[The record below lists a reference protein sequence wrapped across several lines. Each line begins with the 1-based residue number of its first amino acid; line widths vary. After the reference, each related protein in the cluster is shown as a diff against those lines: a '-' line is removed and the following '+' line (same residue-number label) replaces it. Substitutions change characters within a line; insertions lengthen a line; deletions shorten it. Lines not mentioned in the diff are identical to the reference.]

1 MVTALPKRETKM
13 NFRHKKPEELDV
25 NVTPLIDVVFLL
37 LIFFMVSTTFD
48 RQSELN
54 IELPEASGEI
64 SESEKTEIEIFIGS
78 KGKFTINGNEII
90 NTQIDTLLR
99 ALREAAGNDKDPRV
113 IISADKNATHQS
125 VMTAMDAS
133 RQVGFVHITFSAV
146 KPE

>member
-1 MVTALPKRETKM
+1 M
-13 NFRHKKPEELDV
+13 NFRHKVPEDLDV
-25 NVTPLIDVVFLL
+25 NITPLIDVVFLL

-64 SESEKTEIEIFIGS
+64 SKNELLDIEIFIGP
-78 KGKFTINGNEII
+78 KGEYSVNGKALI
-90 NTQIDTLLR
+90 NTQVESLLR
-99 ALREAAGNDKDPRV
+99 AMRDVAGDNKEPRV

-125 VMTAMDAS
+125 VMSAMDAA
-133 RQVGFVHITFSAV
+133 RQLNFLHITFAAV

>member
-1 MVTALPKRETKM
+1 M
-13 NFRHKKPEELDV
+13 NFRHKKVDDLDV

-64 SESEKTEIEIFIGS
+64 SETEKVEIEIFIGPA
-78 KGKFTINGNEII
+78 GKFTINGHEII
-90 NTQIDTLLR
+90 NTQIETLLR
-99 ALREAAGNDKDPRV
+99 ALREAAGNESDPRV
-113 IISADKNATHQS
+113 IISADKNATHQA

-133 RQVGFVHITFSAV
+133 RQMGFVHITFAAV

>member
-1 MVTALPKRETKM
+1 M
-13 NFRHKKPEELDV
+13 NFRHNKPEELDV

-64 SESEKTEIEIFIGS
+64 SESEKVEIEIFIGS
-78 KGKFTINGNEII
+78 TGNFTVNGNEII
-90 NTQIDTLLR
+90 NTKIDTLLR
-99 ALREAAGNDKDPRV
+99 ALREAAGNENDPRV
-113 IISADKNATHQS
+113 IIAADKNATHQT
-125 VMTAMDAS
+125 VMTAMDAA
-133 RQVGFVHITFSAV
+133 RQMGFIHITFAAV

>member
-1 MVTALPKRETKM
+1 M
-13 NFRHKKPEELDV
+13 NFRHKTPEDLDV
-25 NVTPLIDVVFLL
+25 NITPLIDVVFLL

-64 SESEKTEIEIFIGS
+64 SETESLDIEVFIGP
-78 KGKFTINGNEII
+78 KGEYTINGKTLL
-90 NTQIDTLLR
+90 NTQIESLLR
-99 ALREAAGNDKDPRV
+99 AMREVAGDNKEPRV

-125 VMTAMDAS
+125 VMTAMDAV
-133 RQVGFVHITFSAV
+133 RQLGFLHITFAAV

>member
-1 MVTALPKRETKM
+1 M
-13 NFRHKKPEELDV
+13 NFRHRKAEELDV
-25 NVTPLIDVVFLL
+25 NITPLIDVVFLL

-64 SESEKTEIEIFIGS
+64 SESEKVEVEIFIGPT
-78 KGKFTINGNEII
+78 GKFIINGNEVI

-99 ALREAAGNDKDPRV
+99 AMREAAADDSDPRI
-113 IISADKNATHQS
+113 IISADKNATHQA
-125 VMTAMDAS
+125 VMTAMDAA
-133 RQVGFVHITFSAV
+133 RQLGFVHITFSAV

>member
-1 MVTALPKRETKM
+1 M
-13 NFRHKKPEELDV
+13 NFRHRKAEELDV

-64 SESEKTEIEIFIGS
+64 SESEKVEIEIFIGPA
-78 KGKFTINGNEII
+78 GKFIINGNEVI

-99 ALREAAGNDKDPRV
+99 AMREAAGDDDDPRI
-113 IISADKNATHQS
+113 IISADKNATHQA
-125 VMTAMDAS
+125 VMTAMDAA
-133 RQVGFVHITFSAV
+133 RQMGFVHITFSAV

>member
-1 MVTALPKRETKM
+1 M

-64 SESEKTEIEIFIGS
+64 SEFEKVEIEIFIGS
-78 KGKFTINGNEII
+78 TGKFTINGNEVI

-99 ALREAAGNDKDPRV
+99 AMREAAGNENDPRV
-113 IISADKNATHQS
+113 IIAADKNATHQA
-125 VMTAMDAS
+125 VMTAMDAA
-133 RQVGFVHITFSAV
+133 RQMGFIHITFAAV

>member
-1 MVTALPKRETKM
+1 M
-13 NFRHKKPEELDV
+13 NFRHRKVEELDV

-64 SESEKTEIEIFIGS
+64 SESEKVEIEIFIGS
-78 KGKFTINGNEII
+78 TGKFTINDKDII

-99 ALREAAGNDKDPRV
+99 ALREAAGDDNEPRV
-113 IISADKNATHQS
+113 IITADKNATHQS
-125 VMTAMDAS
+125 VMTAMDAA
-133 RQVGFVHITFSAV
+133 RQMGFIHITFSAI

>member
-1 MVTALPKRETKM
+1 MVNM
-13 NFRHKKPEELDV
+13 NFRHRIPEELDV

-64 SESEKTEIEIFIGS
+64 SESEKVEIEIVIGPT
-78 KGKFTINGNEII
+78 GKFAINGNEII
-90 NTQIDTLLR
+90 NTQIDTLLG
-99 ALREAAGNDKDPRV
+99 AFCEAAGDDNEPRIIITADKDT
-113 IISADKNATHQS
+113 THQA
-125 VMTAMDAS
+125 VMTAMDAA
-133 RQVGFVHITFSAV
+133 RQMGFIHITFSAV

>member
-1 MVTALPKRETKM
+1 MVIVTRREINM
-13 NFRHKKPEELDV
+13 NFRHKKTEELDV

-64 SESEKTEIEIFIGS
+64 SESEKVEIEIFIGPS
-78 KGKFTINGNEII
+78 GKFTINGNETI
-90 NTQIDTLLR
+90 NSQIDSLLR
-99 ALREAAGNDKDPRV
+99 ALREAAGDENEPRV
-113 IISADKNATHQS
+113 IIAADKNTPHQA
-125 VMTAMDAS
+125 VMTAMDAA
-133 RQVGFVHITFSAV
+133 RQMGFIHITFAAV